1 MPEESFNSKARA
13 FVAIDSLEQDLRQ
26 CIRQYLLD
34 HLDPEQ
40 VFSTEIN
47 ELKARRDA
55 DADAESG
62 TLTDYLYLRQAYD
75 TLLRHRQLLP
85 RDLGDLLSLNVGSM
99 DGFVGV
105 RNRVMHGRP
114 LRIDDLETAYAFV
127 SRFRSRYFPA
137 TDSVLAMLDTDPTWQ
152 PASVMKTSTTDSVLH
167 NLPEA
172 DFDETG
178 LVGRTDEVRQVVDL
192 LVRGRDR
199 MITLTGEGGIGKT
212 ALALDACYS
221 LVDAQDPPFEAI
233 LWVSLKNE
241 RLTADGVRTISNAV
255 RDVSGATE
263 ELGRSLDSSFG
274 GSVDELADYL
284 SGLRALVVIDN
295 LESAQGHEVVALY
308 DALPESVTFLF
319 TSRVGIGQIER
330 RIPIGGLSD
339 RDAVLLLRK
348 FASRRGQ
355 SGLASLRQE
364 VASNVVSRLR
374 HSPLAIRWYVLS
386 VEAGKTPTD
395 ALRNQAELLRFC
407 VDNVYEALTADAKLM
422 LAILRTL
429 DRPISFDE
437 LAVVAAL
444 DVDTLRRS
452 SQTLAQGSLV
462 VRTPAV
468 ELGSPDLLELSA
480 TARAYLPRVDVE
492 SAVMASVLNR
502 EAAFVRDRE
511 EARLAA
517 AQRVLDPNVVMA
529 RSLEDE
535 PTAHLLRLALR
546 LERNGDGEGA
556 EAQIA
561 RARMLNPGYYEIDR
575 VDAFLASTRGN
586 VPVATARYK
595 DAISQCVSEQ
605 ERARVS
611 SFLAGHLARGGH
623 DLEGALPLAE
633 FAHRVLENADT
644 AQALGNFYVWDK
656 QYEAGQ
662 ELLEQALDLTQ
673 SHKMT
678 RIITTAIVESW
689 RRWAED
695 ELANKM
701 PESAF
706 DKGLSGVHTGKGLLV
721 AGAHDYRLVE
731 AVARALLISVR
742 ALRGLNVPTDE
753 QLHRVR
759 AEVNFVAADGRFRQ
773 VDTWERLAR
782 AVEQL
787 PTEYLI
793 HVLGGP
799 RSQAEHTT
807 SNTESPIKA
816 NDPDEVLS
824 DGAQADLVRLQ
835 GVIVNFRESYAFIG
849 HPQFPA
855 NVFFHFGALVTAADK
870 ARIRTG
876 VSVEFSHSRDADGRD
891 RAERVTLI

>member
-1 MPEESFNSKARA
+1 MPEDSFTSKARA

-34 HLDPEQ
+34 HLDPEH
-40 VFSTEIN
+40 VFGSEVS

-62 TLTDYLYLRQAYD
+62 TLTDYLYLRQGYD

-85 RDLGDLLSLNVGSM
+85 RDLGDLLSLNIASM
-99 DGFVGV
+99 DSFVGV

-114 LRIDDLETAYAFV
+114 LKIDDLETAYAFV

-137 TDSVLAMLDTDPTWQ
+137 TDSVLATLDADPSWQ
-152 PASVMKTSTTDSVLH
+152 PISVMKPSTADSVLH

-178 LVGRTDEVRQVVDL
+178 LVGRGDEARQVVDL

-212 ALALDACYS
+212 ALALDICYS

-284 SGLRALVVIDN
+284 SGLRALIVVDN

-308 DALPESVTFLF
+308 DELPESVTFLF

-330 RIPIGGLSD
+330 RIPIGGLSE
-339 RDAVLLLRK
+339 RDAVLLFRK

-355 SGLASLRQE
+355 SSLAGLRQE
-364 VASNVVSRLR
+364 VATNVVARLR
-374 HSPLAIRWYVLS
+374 YSPLAIRWYVLS

-462 VRTPAV
+462 VRTPAA

-480 TARAYLPRVDVE
+480 TARAYLPRVDGE

-546 LERNGDGEGA
+546 RERAGDSQGA
-556 EAQIA
+556 EDQIA

-575 VDAFLASTRGN
+575 VEAFLASTRGI
-586 VPVATARYK
+586 VPTATARYK
-595 DAISQCVSEQ
+595 DALSQCVNEQ
-605 ERARVS
+605 ERARVC

-623 DLEGALPLAE
+623 DLEAAIPLAE
-633 FAHRVLENADT
+633 FAHEVLSNADT
-644 AQALGNFYVWDK
+644 AQALGNFYVWEK

-662 ELLEQALDLTQ
+662 ELLEQALGLTL
-673 SHKMT
+673 SHKMK

-695 ELANKM
+695 ELANKL
-701 PESAF
+701 PESALI
-706 DKGLSGVHTGKGLLV
+706 KGFSGVHTGKTLLTE
-721 AGAHDYRLVE
+721 GAHDYRLVE
-731 AVARALLISVR
+731 AVARSLLVAMR
-742 ALRGLNVPTDE
+742 ALKGLSAYTTA
-753 QLHRVR
+753 QLDRLQ
-759 AEVNFVAADGRFRQ
+759 AELSFVAADGRFRQ
-773 VDTWERLAR
+773 VDSWERLAR
-782 AVEQL
+782 AAEQL
-787 PTEYLI
+787 PVEFPEQDRRRLRPLADRTAPNSEPESAL
-793 HVLGGP
+793 HD
-799 RSQAEHTT
+799 AEI
-807 SNTESPIKA
+807 E
-816 NDPDEVLS
+816 
-824 DGAQADLVRLQ
+824 GRLQ
-835 GVIVNFRESYAFIG
+835 GTVVNIRESYAFIG

-855 NVFFHFGALVTAADK
+855 NVFFHFGALVAPEDK
-870 ARIRTG
+870 SRIRTG

-891 RAERVTLI
+891 RAERVTLL

>member
-1 MPEESFNSKARA
+1 MLEPSFASKARA

-26 CIRQYLLD
+26 CIHQYLLD
-34 HLDPEQ
+34 HLDPED
-40 VFSTEIN
+40 VFGAQLED
-47 ELKARRDA
+47 LKERRDA
-55 DADAESG
+55 DVEAQTGA
-62 TLTDYLYLRQAYD
+62 LTDYLYLRQAYD
-75 TLLRHRQLLP
+75 TLLRHKQLLP
-85 RDLGDLLSLNVGSM
+85 RDLGDLLTVNVGSM
-99 DGFVGV
+99 DGFVAV

-114 LRIDDLETAYAFV
+114 LKIDDLETAYAFV

-137 TDSVLAMLDTDPTWQ
+137 TDTVLSALEEDPTWQ
-152 PASVMKTSTTDSVLH
+152 PATVSRHTAVDSVLH

-178 LVGRTDEVRQVVDL
+178 LVGRADDVRQLVDL

-241 RLTADGVRTISNAV
+241 RLTADGVRTISNAI

-284 SGLRALVVIDN
+284 SGLHALIVIDN

-330 RIPIGGLSD
+330 RIPITGLSD
-339 RDAVLLLRK
+339 RDAILLLRK

-355 SGLASLRQE
+355 TGLASLRE
-364 VASNVVSRLR
+364 DVALNVVTRLR
-374 HSPLAIRWYVLS
+374 NSPLAVRWYVLS

-395 ALRNQAELLRFC
+395 ALRNQVDLLRFC
-407 VDNVYEALTADAKLM
+407 VDNVYEALTSDAKLM
-422 LAILRTL
+422 LSILRTL

-444 DVDTLRRS
+444 DIDTLRRS

-462 VRTPAV
+462 VRTPAN
-468 ELGSPDLLELSA
+468 ELGAPDLLELSA

-492 SAVMASVLNR
+492 SSVMTSVLDR

-546 LERNGDGEGA
+546 LSRNGDRESA
-556 EAQIA
+556 ESHIS

-586 VPVATARYK
+586 IPAAVARYR
-595 DAISQCVSEQ
+595 DALSQCVDEQ

-611 SFLAGHLARGGH
+611 SFLAGHLARVGH
-623 DLEGALPLAE
+623 DLEAAIPLAQY
-633 FAHRVLENADT
+633 AHSVLANADT
-644 AQALGNFYVWDK
+644 AQSLGNFFVWDK
-656 QYEAGQ
+656 QYGAGQ

-673 SHKMT
+673 SHKMR

-689 RRWAED
+689 RRWAEE
-695 ELANKM
+695 ELTNKM
-701 PESAF
+701 PPSAF
-706 DKGLSGVHTGKGLLV
+706 EKAMSGVHTGKPLLLE
-721 AGAHDYRLVE
+721 GTHDYRLVE
-731 AVARALLISVR
+731 AVARSLLVAVR
-742 ALRGLNVPTDE
+742 AMRNLNPPTDP
-753 QLHRVR
+753 QLSRLRV
-759 AEVNFVAADGRFRQ
+759 EVRFVSRDGRFRQ
-773 VDTWERLAR
+773 VDSWERLTR
-782 AVEQL
+782 SLGQL
-787 PTEYLI
+787 PDGFLDRHSDPLDPRPKAPVDVRVSEPTEDAAAAT
-793 HVLGGP
+793 G
-799 RSQAEHTT
+799 
-807 SNTESPIKA
+807 
-816 NDPDEVLS
+816 
-824 DGAQADLVRLQ
+824 RLR
-835 GVIVNFRESYAFIG
+835 GVVVNQRESYAFIS
-849 HPQFPA
+849 HPDFPA
-855 NVFFHFGALVTAADK
+855 NVFFHFGSLSVPGDKDRVLVGAVLEFTH
-870 ARIRTG
+870 AR
-876 VSVEFSHSRDADGRD
+876 DDDGRD
-891 RAERVTLI
+891 RAEQVIVI